1 MQAILH
7 SATEGVALLMPRATY
22 VHLLAPD
29 VELLVCDLHV
39 RNSLDPSG
47 MLGHDSVIVHPVLPV
62 HSDLQRL
69 DHQGMYR
76 VTIYVPFIASLSP
89 HSALAL
95 ISNTFHRSFA
105 HPRPS

>member
-7 SATEGVALLMPRATY
+7 SDTEGVALLIPRATY

-39 RNSLDPSG
+39 RNPVGPSG

-69 DHQGMYR
+69 DQGMYR

-89 HSALAL
+89 HSALTP
-95 ISNTFHRSFA
+95 IPNTHHRSFA